1 MAKQT
6 PCYETRFIHY
16 TQSIKRRA
24 CNEYLCR
31 DNRWHNEQ
39 LFLCVC
45 RVQGSVLTLYSF
57 QGLNRNIVKEIP
69 MNEIENLTKDIYWG
83 GQRIS
88 FSHEGKMYQ
97 FFECGPAVVD
107 YLQENLFV

>member
-1 MAKQT
+1 M
-6 PCYETRFIHY
+6 RRVSY
-16 TQSIKRRA
+16 TILKVSKGGLAMNTYVEITDGTTNNYFYAFVEFK
-24 CNEYLCR
+24 
-31 DNRWHNEQ
+31 
-39 LFLCVC
+39 
-45 RVQGSVLTLYSF
+45 GSVLTLYNF

-69 MNEIENLTKDIYWG
+69 MNEIETLTKDIYWG

>member
-1 MAKQT
+1 MAQRT
-6 PCYETRFIHY
+6 I
-16 TQSIKRRA
+16 I
-24 CNEYLCR
+24 
-31 DNRWHNEQ
+31 
-39 LFLCVC
+39 LCVC

-97 FFECGPAVVD
+97 FLNAVQ
-107 YLQENLFV
+107 LW

>member
-1 MAKQT
+1 MNTYVEITDGTTNNYFYAFVEFK
-6 PCYETRFIHY
+6 
-16 TQSIKRRA
+16 
-24 CNEYLCR
+24 
-31 DNRWHNEQ
+31 
-39 LFLCVC
+39 
-45 RVQGSVLTLYSF
+45 GSVLTLYSF
-57 QGLNRNIVKEIP
+57 QGLNRN
-69 MNEIENLTKDIYWG
+69 IYWG

>member
-1 MAKQT
+1 MDFLFFYPK
-6 PCYETRFIHY
+6 YLF
-16 TQSIKRRA
+16 TQNILRYPNNYFYAFVEFK
-24 CNEYLCR
+24 
-31 DNRWHNEQ
+31 
-39 LFLCVC
+39 
-45 RVQGSVLTLYSF
+45 GSVLTLYSF

-69 MNEIENLTKDIYWG
+69 MNEIETLTKDIYWG

>member
-1 MAKQT
+1 M
-6 PCYETRFIHY
+6 RRVSY
-16 TQSIKRRA
+16 TILKVSKGGLAMNTYVEITDGTTNNYFYAFVEFK
-24 CNEYLCR
+24 
-31 DNRWHNEQ
+31 
-39 LFLCVC
+39 
-45 RVQGSVLTLYSF
+45 GSVLTLYSF

-97 FFECGPAVVD
+97 FLNAVQ
-107 YLQENLFV
+107 LW

>member
-1 MAKQT
+1 M
-6 PCYETRFIHY
+6 
-16 TQSIKRRA
+16 
-24 CNEYLCR
+24 
-31 DNRWHNEQ
+31 
-39 LFLCVC
+39 
-45 RVQGSVLTLYSF
+45 
-57 QGLNRNIVKEIP
+57 NRNIVKEIP
-69 MNEIENLTKDIYWG
+69 MNEIETLTKDIYWG